1 METLKVKIYYKDERR
16 VQIREEILDSVELN
30 LNYDIDEIDVIQEG
44 GEYYIYLISTKEKIA
59 QVEVE
64 LIRI

>member
-1 METLKVKIYYKDERR
+1 MEILKVKIYYKDERR

-30 LNYDIDEIDVIQEG
+30 LNYDIDEVDVIQEG